1 MKRLAVLWAWIEHA
15 VANGAAAARPAGAA
29 GASVIGSSPET
40 GSPVEWR
47 GRGSSTGGAVLMAVN
62 AALLDR
68 AGELKRQLVAFS
80 QQPRYDR
87 AFREVLAQHGD
98 GSEVLDEHRLMMLWD
113 YFLLEHR
120 LRNGRTIVEQFV
132 DAHAELSRQER
143 EMLLGWRDVVQGPFE
158 VQRRDGPA
166 LIVVNLVDDLTYRVR
181 SNMGTSVF
189 RRMPR
194 RSFLITRLVPV
205 GEEWM
210 LSGPTSV
217 LRPAERDVAYRL
229 AFEMSLRT
237 PEAVYR
243 NPEKLAKAWEIQRA
257 DRQRFI
263 GFFGADLVVVPGDR
277 AQERLNAFHEFSRD
291 EVLRTTPGAAR
302 RGGGAAAPVVELPPD
317 LVESETVALI
327 YDEEDGLGFYA
338 EFGLVEAAF
347 ADPDLV
353 RRRRYREQVLSYLH
367 DDSVEPMVLRRLADR
382 DPDKASVLFRR
393 LLKRPRFDWARDG
406 EELLR
411 TVKAASFARVAR
423 PRVSPLSQRLAAYAG
438 RR

>member
-1 MKRLAVLWAWIEHA
+1 
-15 VANGAAAARPAGAA
+15 
-29 GASVIGSSPET
+29 
-40 GSPVEWR
+40 
-47 GRGSSTGGAVLMAVN
+47 MAVD

-68 AGELKRQLVAFS
+68 AGELKRELVAFS
-80 QQPRYDR
+80 RQPRYDR
-87 AFREVLAQHGD
+87 AFSEVLARHGG
-98 GSEVLDEHRLMMLWD
+98 GSEVLNEHRLMMLWD
-113 YFLLEHR
+113 YFALEHR

-132 DAHAELSRQER
+132 DAYAELSRQER
-143 EMLLGWRDVVQGPFE
+143 KMLLGWRDVVQGPFE

-181 SNMGTSVF
+181 SNMGTAVF
-189 RRMPR
+189 RQMPR

-257 DRQRFI
+257 ERQRFI
-263 GFFGADLVVVPGDR
+263 GFFGADLVVVRGDQ
-277 AQERLNAFHEFSRD
+277 AQQRLNEFHKFCRN

-302 RGGGAAAPVVELPPD
+302 RGGGAAAPVVELPLN

-327 YDEEDGLGFYA
+327 YDEDDGLGFYA
-338 EFGLVEAAF
+338 EFGLVEATF

-367 DDSVEPMVLRRLADR
+367 DDSVEPMVLGRLADR

-411 TVKAASFARVAR
+411 TAKAAYFARVPR
-423 PRVSPLSQRLAAYAG
+423 PRVSPVSERLAAYAG
-438 RR
+438 DGEIRLSPARSSPGVAGLGTAGDRGSGDTRRESRP

>member
-1 MKRLAVLWAWIEHA
+1 
-15 VANGAAAARPAGAA
+15 
-29 GASVIGSSPET
+29 
-40 GSPVEWR
+40 
-47 GRGSSTGGAVLMAVN
+47 
-62 AALLDR
+62 
-68 AGELKRQLVAFS
+68 
-80 QQPRYDR
+80 
-87 AFREVLAQHGD
+87 
-98 GSEVLDEHRLMMLWD
+98 
-113 YFLLEHR
+113 
-120 LRNGRTIVEQFV
+120 
-132 DAHAELSRQER
+132 
-143 EMLLGWRDVVQGPFE
+143 
-158 VQRRDGPA
+158 
-166 LIVVNLVDDLTYRVR
+166 
-181 SNMGTSVF
+181 
-189 RRMPR
+189 
-194 RSFLITRLVPV
+194 
-205 GEEWM
+205 M

-217 LRPAERDVAYRL
+217 LRPAEWDVAYRL
-229 AFEMSLRT
+229 AFEMSMHT

-263 GFFGADLVVVPGDR
+263 GFFGTDLVVVPGDQ
-277 AQERLNAFHEFSRD
+277 AQERLNEFYEFCRD
-291 EVLRTTPGAAR
+291 QVLRTTPGAAR
-302 RGGGAAAPVVELPPD
+302 RGGGVAAPVVELPLD
-317 LVESETVALI
+317 LVESGTVALI

-411 TVKAASFARVAR
+411 AAKAAHFARVPR
-423 PRVSPLSQRLAAYAG
+423 PRVSPLSERLAAYAG

>member
-1 MKRLAVLWAWIEHA
+1 
-15 VANGAAAARPAGAA
+15 
-29 GASVIGSSPET
+29 
-40 GSPVEWR
+40 
-47 GRGSSTGGAVLMAVN
+47 MAVD

-68 AGELKRQLVAFS
+68 AGELKRELVAFS

-87 AFREVLAQHGD
+87 AFSEVLARHGG
-98 GSEVLDEHRLMMLWD
+98 GSEVLNEHRLMMLWD
-113 YFLLEHR
+113 YFVLEHR

-132 DAHAELSRQER
+132 DAQAELSRQER

-158 VQRRDGPA
+158 VQGRDGPA

-189 RRMPR
+189 RQMPR

-229 AFEMSLRT
+229 AFELSMRT

-243 NPEKLAKAWEIQRA
+243 NPEKLAKAWEIQRV

-263 GFFGADLVVVPGDR
+263 GFFGADLVVVPGDQ
-277 AQERLNAFHEFSRD
+277 AQERLNEFHEFCRD

-302 RGGGAAAPVVELPPD
+302 RGGGVAAPVVELPLD

-347 ADPDLV
+347 ADPDLCGAV
-353 RRRRYREQVLSYLH
+353 GIGNTCCRTCT
-367 DDSVEPMVLRRLADR
+367 MT
-382 DPDKASVLFRR
+382 ASSRWCCDGWPTETR
-393 LLKRPRFDWARDG
+393 TRPACC
-406 EELLR
+406 
-411 TVKAASFARVAR
+411 S
-423 PRVSPLSQRLAAYAG
+423 AG
-438 RR
+438 C

>member
-1 MKRLAVLWAWIEHA
+1 
-15 VANGAAAARPAGAA
+15 
-29 GASVIGSSPET
+29 
-40 GSPVEWR
+40 
-47 GRGSSTGGAVLMAVN
+47 MAVD

-68 AGELKRQLVAFS
+68 AGDLKGELLEFS
-80 QQPRYDR
+80 RQPRYHQ
-87 AFREVLAQHGD
+87 AFLEVLAQHGD
-98 GSEVLDEHRLMMLWD
+98 GSEVLDEHNLMVLLD

-166 LIVVNLVDDLTYRVR
+166 LIVVNLVDDMTYRVR
-181 SNMGTSVF
+181 SNMGPSVF

-194 RSFLITRLVPV
+194 RSFLITRVVPV

-210 LSGPTSV
+210 LSGPTQV
-217 LRPAERDVAYRL
+217 LRPAERDTVYELAYDM
-229 AFEMSLRT
+229 AMHT
-237 PEAVYR
+237 PEAVWR
-243 NPEKLAKAWEIQRA
+243 NPEKLAKAWEIQRE

-263 GFFGADLVVVPGDR
+263 GFFGADLVVVPGDQV
-277 AQERLNAFHEFSRD
+277 QERLNAFHEFCRD
-291 EVLRTTPGAAR
+291 EVLRTTPEAAR
-302 RGGGAAAPVVELPPD
+302 RGGGAAAPVVELPLD
-317 LVESETVALI
+317 LVTSETVGLI

-338 EFGLVEAAF
+338 DFGLVEAAF
-347 ADPDLV
+347 VDPDLA
-353 RRRRYREQVLSYLH
+353 RRRRHRERALSYLH

-393 LLKRPRFDWARDG
+393 LLKRPRFDWGRDG
-406 EELLR
+406 EQLLR
-411 TVKAASFARVAR
+411 TTKAAYFARAPR
-423 PRVSPLSQRLAAYAG
+423 PGVSPVSARLADYAA

>member
-1 MKRLAVLWAWIEHA
+1 
-15 VANGAAAARPAGAA
+15 
-29 GASVIGSSPET
+29 
-40 GSPVEWR
+40 
-47 GRGSSTGGAVLMAVN
+47 MAVDD
-62 AALLDR
+62 ALLDR
-68 AGELKRQLVAFS
+68 AGELKRDLVAFS
-80 QQPRYDR
+80 RQPRYDS
-87 AFREVLAQHGD
+87 AFSEVLARHSD
-98 GSEVLDEHRLMMLWD
+98 GSELLDEHRLMMLWD
-113 YFLLEHR
+113 YFVLEHR

-158 VQRRDGPA
+158 VQHRDGPA

-181 SNMGTSVF
+181 SNMGASVF
-189 RRMPR
+189 RPMPR

-205 GEEWM
+205 GDEWM

-229 AFEMSLRT
+229 AVEMSLHT

-243 NPEKLAKAWEIQRA
+243 NPEKLARAWEIQRA

-263 GFFGADLVVVPGDR
+263 RFFGTDLVVVPGDQ
-277 AQERLNAFHEFSRD
+277 AQERLNEFHEFCRD
-291 EVLRTTPGAAR
+291 EVLRSTPGAAR

-353 RRRRYREQVLSYLH
+353 RRRRYRERALSYLH

-382 DPDKASVLFRR
+382 DPDKASLLFRR

-411 TVKAASFARVAR
+411 TAKADYFARVPR
-423 PRVSPLSQRLAAYAG
+423 PRVSPLSERLAAYAG

>member
-1 MKRLAVLWAWIEHA
+1 
-15 VANGAAAARPAGAA
+15 
-29 GASVIGSSPET
+29 
-40 GSPVEWR
+40 
-47 GRGSSTGGAVLMAVN
+47 MAVD

-68 AGELKRQLVAFS
+68 AGDLKGELVAFS
-80 QQPRYDR
+80 RQPRYDR
-87 AFREVLAQHGD
+87 AFSEVLAQHGD

-113 YFLLEHR
+113 YFVLEHR

-189 RRMPR
+189 RQMPR
-194 RSFLITRLVPV
+194 RSFLITRLVPL

-243 NPEKLAKAWEIQRA
+243 NPEKLAKAWEIQRT

-263 GFFGADLVVVPGDR
+263 GFFGADLVVVPGGQ
-277 AQERLNAFHEFSRD
+277 AQERLNEFYESCRD

-302 RGGGAAAPVVELPPD
+302 GGGGAAAPVVELPLD

-353 RRRRYREQVLSYLH
+353 RRRRYREHVLSYLH

-382 DPDKASVLFRR
+382 DPDKASVLFGR

-411 TVKAASFARVAR
+411 TAKAAHFARVPR
-423 PRVSPLSQRLAAYAG
+423 PRVSPLSERLAAYAG